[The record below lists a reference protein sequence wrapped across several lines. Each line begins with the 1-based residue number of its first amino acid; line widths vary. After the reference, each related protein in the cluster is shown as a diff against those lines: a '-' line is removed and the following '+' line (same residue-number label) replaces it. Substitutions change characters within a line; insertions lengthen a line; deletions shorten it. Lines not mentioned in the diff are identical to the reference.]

1 MTANE
6 NLRPGRDQ
14 KPLCRQGDTPVA
26 LVVLNLRGR
35 LARLPG
41 PRYSGCLLSR
51 SGFVRRWAVGEAGR
65 WCSVW
70 QDAVDNLTVA
80 EADIAARDTRLGFAE
95 DDIDGLE
102 ALFVGVSRGLDEFT
116 FLDTVVFSDMNLQ
129 VVNGNGPF
137 FCGATPVY
145 RLGNIIVGYN
155 EPLNPGG
162 FGNLADPPF
171 AGAVMSTAG
180 SKGASHNLVV
190 GRQHSCASSAAIITG
205 FNNVSDQGGNVI
217 GSFSN
222 MATGLRATVSGA
234 RRSVSEG
241 TASSVSGG
249 RRNWATG
256 DSSSVSGGKQ
266 HRIRC

>member
-137 FCGATPVY
+137 F
-145 RLGNIIVGYN
+145 
-155 EPLNPGG
+155 
-162 FGNLADPPF
+162 F
-171 AGAVMSTAG
+171 AALLPYTVWGIS
-180 SKGASHNLVV
+180 
-190 GRQHSCASSAAIITG
+190 SSATMSRSTQAAL
-205 FNNVSDQGGNVI
+205 VI
-217 GSFSN
+217 SL
-222 MATGLRATVSGA
+222 TH
-234 RRSVSEG
+234 RSRVPSCPRQAQRERP
-241 TASSVSGG
+241 TIS
-249 RRNWATG
+249 
-256 DSSSVSGGKQ
+256 
-266 HRIRC
+266 